1 MNFFRAQDEARGR
14 TTKLVVLL
22 VLSILILTGS
32 LYFIA
37 VYALDS
43 FLLDKGVRHLR
54 TPFSLQEEAY
64 SKKFGLPTHDQFVQ
78 GPRIIDKFQ
87 PLVFLATSG
96 TALLVILGG
105 SLWRISQLE
114 KGGAFIAQSLG
125 GRPLS
130 ADTKDPAE
138 RCYLN
143 IVEEMALASG
153 LPVPACFV
161 VDGDTT
167 INAFA
172 AGNSPQDAAVAV
184 TRGALRNLSRDELQG
199 VVAHEFSHIGNGD
212 MKLNLRIIGAIAGLT
227 ALSQL
232 GYFMMRLMRHADL
245 DDDDSAKVAAP
256 FVFGGL
262 VVFILGLGGVLFA
275 RIIQA
280 SVSRQRECLA
290 DASAVQFTRNPDGL
304 AGALKK
310 IAGLKGGKRPSTTSD
325 LETQHL
331 FFASTGG
338 FMESLLS
345 SHPPILERILRI
357 QPSFDGVIH
366 PFKPVILKAEARG
379 VSSGLAGQASAAI
392 PPPIRAAR
400 AHRIPT
406 DQEIQEAVGFQG
418 TLPMDLRASAADSIG
433 AMAIVLGLILR
444 KDPEL
449 RAQQLATAQGLAGGE
464 VLAELRRLNPSLQ
477 ALSAGSR
484 VPLLDLSMPAVKQL
498 SKAQL
503 ALFRLA
509 IQKVGYD
516 AKDGLIVLLVQASM
530 HRYLGEEE
538 SATPLPRQD
547 LVAAS
552 ALVLSAVVQTSRE
565 TEAAQKQAFALGVA
579 ELGQVALSKQMI
591 PADQVAMQKVDEA
604 LAMLATQSI
613 FERRK
618 FVRACGVAM
627 LHDYEAEAKEIEI
640 LRAVA
645 DTLGITF
652 ATGFRAA

>member
-22 VLSILILTGS
+22 VLAIFILTGS

-37 VYALDS
+37 DYALD
-43 FLLDKGVRHLR
+43 
-54 TPFSLQEEAY
+54 
-64 SKKFGLPTHDQFVQ
+64 FVYRPEQ
-78 GPRIIDKFQ
+78 GPRIIAQSK
-87 PLVFLATSG
+87 PGLFLATSG

-114 KGGAFIAQSLG
+114 KGGSFIAQGLG
-125 GRPLS
+125 GRPVS
-130 ADTKDPAE
+130 AHTKDLE
-138 RCYLN
+138 ELRYLN

-212 MKLNLRIIGAIAGLT
+212 TKLNMRIIGAIAGLT

-232 GYFMMRLMRHADL
+232 GYFMKRLMSEESIF
-245 DDDDSAKVAAP
+245 DSEEAWEKAKGRP
-256 FVFGGL
+256 PLPFGGL
-262 VVFILGLGGVLFA
+262 VVYILGLGGVFFA

-280 SVSRQRECLA
+280 SVSRQHEYLA

-331 FFASTGG
+331 FFSSPGG

-345 SHPPILERILRI
+345 SHPPILERILRL
-357 QPSFDGVIH
+357 QPTFDGVI
-366 PFKPVILKAEARG
+366 PDVEPVGASDELVAG
-379 VSSGLAGQASAAI
+379 LSGRQASAAI

-400 AHRIPT
+400 AHQIPT
-406 DQEIQEAVGFQG
+406 DQEIQEAVGFLG
-418 TLPMDLRASAADSIG
+418 MLPMDLRASAADSIG
-433 AMAIVLGLILR
+433 AMAIILGLILR
-444 KDPEL
+444 QDPEL

-498 SKAQL
+498 SKTQL

-530 HRYLGEEE
+530 HRYLDDVGR
-538 SATPLPRQD
+538 SGPPPLVG
-547 LVAAS
+547 LSVS
-552 ALVLSAVVQTSRE
+552 YALVLSAVVRTSRE
-565 TEAAQKQAFALGVA
+565 TAQAQQEAFALGVA
-579 ELGQVALSKQMI
+579 ELARPDLSTTI
-591 PADQVAMQKVDEA
+591 LPESEVDLQKVDEA
-604 LAMLATQSI
+604 LAVIAAQSV
-613 FERRK
+613 FERRR

-627 LHDYEAEAKEIEI
+627 LHDDVAEAAEIEI

-652 ATGFRAA
+652 ATGIRA